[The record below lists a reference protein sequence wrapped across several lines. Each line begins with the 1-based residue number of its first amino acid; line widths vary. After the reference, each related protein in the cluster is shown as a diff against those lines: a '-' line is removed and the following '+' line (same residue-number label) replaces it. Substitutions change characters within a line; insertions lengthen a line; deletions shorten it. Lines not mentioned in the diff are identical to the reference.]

1 PALPDRRLRQPAPR
15 WGRHPRL
22 DRGRPGPRRP
32 GRRRVAHLRAD
43 ALPAHR
49 GLADHAGGL
58 GRLQAASR
66 GLLRP
71 LPRPRRPG
79 PRAGRLL
86 PPVATMASPTV
97 PAPVLARPVP
107 VPAPHRVPAAGRW
120 AGAGAACLT
129 LGSLAL
135 HVVMLAS
142 GGHGLVLGLLLAVM
156 ALACTG
162 CAAHAVLRPGC
173 RGSLALAGMSIG
185 MALVHA

>member
-1 PALPDRRLRQPAPR
+1 
-15 WGRHPRL
+15 
-22 DRGRPGPRRP
+22 
-32 GRRRVAHLRAD
+32 
-43 ALPAHR
+43 
-49 GLADHAGGL
+49 
-58 GRLQAASR
+58 
-66 GLLRP
+66 
-71 LPRPRRPG
+71 
-79 PRAGRLL
+79 
-86 PPVATMASPTV
+86 MASPTV

-185 MALVHA
+185 MALVHAVLVLGLPGGAGMHGMNDGGAHPSGAGAGAGGAGSMHADLMLAVVGLELAVAWLTGLSMHRVRTASHGKMPS